1 LKKDKMKKIS
11 LFFAAL
17 LFSAGLFSQKKI
29 QLPEI
34 KEITA
39 GKKATVA
46 VSVLDFQDGTS
57 YHLNAGNSMPM
68 LSVFKFHIALAALD
82 LVDKGTLQ
90 LKQEFLIT
98 KEDLKENTYSPVRKL
113 YPDGNTYLTL
123 EKMLYY
129 MVAESD
135 NNLTDYL
142 LNLLGGPDYVHQ
154 YIKNK
159 GVRNTYIR
167 ADEDIMHQGFK
178 YMYLNTTT
186 SKAATALLQKFYKG
200 NILSKPSTDTLLNI
214 MLTTSTG
221 ANKLKLLLPAGTQIA
236 HKTGSSG
243 KDETGLTVG
252 ENDMGIIVLPSG
264 KVYAIAVFIKDSR
277 ESEEINTKMIADIS
291 GVVYQYFTKKYN

>member
-1 LKKDKMKKIS
+1 LKKDKMKKIY

-57 YHLNAGNSMPM
+57 YHLNAGKSMPM

-82 LVDKGTLQ
+82 QVDKGTLQ
-90 LKQEFLIT
+90 LKQGFLIT

-129 MVAESD
+129 
-135 NNLTDYL
+135 
-142 LNLLGGPDYVHQ
+142 
-154 YIKNK
+154 
-159 GVRNTYIR
+159 
-167 ADEDIMHQGFK
+167 
-178 YMYLNTTT
+178 
-186 SKAATALLQKFYKG
+186 
-200 NILSKPSTDTLLNI
+200 
-214 MLTTSTG
+214 
-221 ANKLKLLLPAGTQIA
+221 
-236 HKTGSSG
+236 
-243 KDETGLTVG
+243 
-252 ENDMGIIVLPSG
+252 
-264 KVYAIAVFIKDSR
+264 R
-277 ESEEINTKMIADIS
+277 E
-291 GVVYQYFTKKYN
+291 